1 MSKMK
6 HLQLI
11 LITILLFSLSASGQ
25 SESAKTTNQ
34 KLYVIGHAHMD
45 PVYRWRWNEIE
56 NREIYKTF
64 SDVLDVL
71 NKYPDLQFAQSYLLY
86 YETLQKHFPELF
98 DDVKQSIKDKRW
110 SVVGGQWVETDET
123 MPSGESLIRQ
133 FLIAK
138 DYSSKNL
145 EIENINIA
153 WSPDVFT
160 GHPGTLPKIYA
171 GCGIQNYVFSREAP
185 VDKKVF
191 WWESKD
197 GSRILGYKIPGHYN
211 PNFKKVPVQIQEWIK
226 AVDCD
231 MPMITFGKGDHGG
244 GPGDSDMNAL
254 GKLSSDFQFDIE
266 YISPEVYFEKL
277 HSSKTN
283 WPIQNQEF
291 GYEGEGRWKGC
302 YTSQAEIKKLNRYF
316 ENKLIASEKFLAIG
330 TMHKGKPF
338 YPREDFL
345 EAWKI
350 LLFNQFHDIIPGTL
364 TGLAANDVLRDY
376 NRLETISSELL
387 NAGLENIGSRINT
400 EIDGIPIVVY
410 NPHSWPVTQHVEAE
424 IIFVKAPAEI
434 VIKDVEGKSIPFSI
448 LKKSDDRLSFN
459 ILLDAPEISPMGYT
473 VFIVIEGKPEEV
485 ETDLRL
491 GDNQIENSHF
501 IIKWNNVG
509 VTSLFSKNENKEILK
524 ETANHLKLLEDN
536 GSSWSFDLTGKEFQ
550 INTLEEPKIIFK
562 SPLKVVVK
570 WEDYFQSSKFTRYMT
585 VKSNSDQVDF
595 EMEVDWQSH
604 NKLLRLVFPTNISNG
619 KAFYDQ
625 PYGYVQR
632 EEAIQE
638 FPAQKWIDYS
648 NSDMGVSLINNGKY
662 GFTINEGTMTMSIV
676 RGAREM
682 DPRMDEG
689 KHSFNYSIIVHKSG
703 WREAN
708 IPLRAWEFNQPL
720 LAKQENHHPGEIS
733 GWKFSQESF
742 PLNKSFFRI
751 ESDHVIISSLKTKQD
766 AYDPNP
772 IILRI
777 IETEGRD
784 ADAIVHLPYQAK
796 SVVECNHLEQ
806 TINSNNEIKV
816 EEKQFSFKM
825 GHDQIRTFMVQF

>member
-1 MSKMK
+1 MK

-71 NKYPDLQFAQSYLLY
+71 NNYPDLQFAQSYLLY

-185 VDKKVF
+185 VDKKIF

-211 PNFKKVPVQIQEWIK
+211 PNFKKVSTQIQEWTK
-226 AVDCD
+226 AADCD

-244 GPGDSDMNAL
+244 GPGDSDMHAL
-254 GKLSSDFQFDIE
+254 DKLSSDFQLDIE
-266 YISPEVYFEKL
+266 HISPEAYFEKL

-283 WPIQNQEF
+283 WPVQTQEF

-302 YTSQAEIKKLNRYF
+302 YTSQAKMKKLNRYF

-364 TGLAANDVLRDY
+364 TGLASNDVFRDY
-376 NRLETISSELL
+376 DRLEMISSELL
-387 NAGLENIGSRINT
+387 NAGLENIGNRINT

-410 NPHSWPVTQHVEAE
+410 NPHSWPVAQSVEAE
-424 IIFVKAPAEI
+424 IRFVKVPEEI
-434 VIKDVEGKSIPFSI
+434 DIKDVDGKSIPFSI
-448 LKKSDDRLSFN
+448 LEKSDDQLSFN

-473 VFIVIEGKPEEV
+473 VFTVVENKPDEIES
-485 ETDLRL
+485 DLKL

-501 IIKWNNVG
+501 ILKWDNKG
-509 VTSLFSKNENKEILK
+509 VTSLFSKSENKEILK

-550 INTLEEPKIIFK
+550 IYTLDEPKVIFK

-604 NKLLRLVFPTNISNG
+604 NKLLRVVFPTNISEG

-625 PYGYVQR
+625 PYGYVHR
-632 EEAIQE
+632 EEASQE

-648 NSDMGVSLINNGKY
+648 NSDIGVSLLNNGKY
-662 GFTINEGTMTMSIV
+662 GFTINEGTLTMSIV

-689 KHSFNYSIIVHKSG
+689 KHSFKYALIMHKSD

-708 IPLRAWEFNQPL
+708 IPLRAWEFNQSII
-720 LAKQENHHPGEIS
+720 AKQENHHPGEIS
-733 GWKFSQESF
+733 GWNFSQESF

-751 ESDHVIISSLKTKQD
+751 DSDHVIISSLKTKQD

-806 TINSNNEIKV
+806 KIGSDNYIKV

-825 GHDQIRTFMVQF
+825 GHDQIRTFMVHF